1 MKDIY
6 RGNLVRLAN
15 ESPEVMAQ
23 SFIRWDRDSEFH
35 RLADADPS
43 QMWSEKKI
51 KEWMEKRMEK
61 DGKDSFRFSIRTLE
75 DDKFIGDVS
84 IHPIWSH
91 SDAWVGIAIGER
103 KYWGKGYGS
112 DAMRLIVQY
121 GFIELNLRRVSLAL
135 HSYNTRALKSY
146 EKAGFKMEGAMRQ
159 DTLREGR
166 RTDSYF
172 MGILREEWLA
182 LQGVSA

>member
-6 RGNLVRLAN
+6 RGNLVRLAT
-15 ESPEVMAQ
+15 ESPEVMAK
-23 SFIRWDRDSEFH
+23 SFVRGDRDSEYH
-35 RLADADPS
+35 RLADSDPS
-43 QMWSEKKI
+43 KMWSEKKI
-51 KEWMEKRMEK
+51 KEWMEKQMEK
-61 DGKDSFRFSIRTLE
+61 EGKDSFRFSIRTLE
-75 DDKFIGDVS
+75 NDKFIGDVG
-84 IHPIWSH
+84 IHTIWSH

-103 KYWGKGYGS
+103 DYWGRGYGS

-146 EKAGFKMEGAMRQ
+146 EKVGFKMEGVMRQ

-166 RTDSYF
+166 RTDGLV

-182 LQGVSA
+182 LQGGAA